1 MPRKRRFSPLPLC
14 AGTTWMPAVLALALA
29 LAAAIEAPRAHAQ
42 TADDG
47 TPPIV
52 RVAARGTASGSVE
65 FATQQRSASGA
76 WGELQFGGSRFMT
89 PRLIGLQQWRYASPV
104 TIRGGAEIR
113 VAARG
118 TASGS
123 VEFAIQ
129 VRAADGS
136 WGDLLFGRSRFMTPR
151 LIALQQWRYASPVVV
166 PPPTAGP
173 PTTPAPSESP
183 STDLPCE
190 NCEADPADLWINFTQ
205 GHGVAS
211 RDDCLDSAR
220 TGRPG
225 LPEGTAVER
234 VASGTG
240 RCEDW
245 SYVTAGDKAT
255 WVRNRYLADVPIP
268 YHSEWQPPLP
278 MQFCATPLAPD
289 VGAGFSADEFLEGV
303 RNAVDTWNDALQ
315 EADHELALRG
325 PALDYIGECE
335 DGERRSGRN
344 EILVTPLPSAG
355 VTIRQASGGGQ
366 SCTLRDGQWECRPV
380 GERVYEADVLI
391 SPRRCGFEGT
401 ITHEL
406 GHALGLLHGGQLG
419 DLMYHVFTGCPTS
432 LKPNAVEVAAILEG
446 RTGGE

>member
-1 MPRKRRFSPLPLC
+1 ML
-14 AGTTWMPAVLALALA
+14 AVVALATVFALAVIVA
-29 LAAAIEAPRAHAQ
+29 LAAAIEAPRASAQ
-42 TADDG
+42 TADEG
-47 TPPIV
+47 IAPIV

-166 PPPTAGP
+166 PPVRVSP
-173 PTTPAPSESP
+173 PITPPPSGSS

-245 SYVTAGDKAT
+245 SYVTAGEKAT
-255 WVRNRYLADVPIP
+255 WVRNIYLADVPVP
-268 YHSEWQPPLP
+268 YAARWQPPLP
-278 MQFCATPLAPD
+278 MQFCTLPLDPD
-289 VGAGFSADEFLEGV
+289 LGAGVSADEFLEGV
-303 RNAVDTWNDALQ
+303 RDAVGIWNDALQ
-315 EADHELALRG
+315 GVDHELALSG

-344 EILVTPLPSAG
+344 EILVTPLRSAG
-355 VTIRQASGGGQ
+355 LTIRQASGGGQ
-366 SCTLRDGQWECRPV
+366 QCSTNRDGQWECRPV

-391 SPRRCGFEGT
+391 SPRRCGFEAT

-406 GHALGLLHGGQLG
+406 GHALGLLHGGELG

-432 LKPNAVEVAAILEG
+432 LDPNAVEVAAILEG

>member
-1 MPRKRRFSPLPLC
+1 MHGPTR
-14 AGTTWMPAVLALALA
+14 TTSMRAVLALAIVVA
-29 LAAAIEAPRAHAQ
+29 LAAAMQAPTAHAQ

-47 TPPIV
+47 PPQIV

-65 FATQQRSASGA
+65 FAIQQLSASGA
-76 WGELQFGGSRFMT
+76 WGELQFGRSRFMS
-89 PRLIGLQQWRYASPV
+89 PRLIALQRWRYASPV
-104 TIRGGAEIR
+104 TIRGGTEIR

-129 VRAADGS
+129 ARAADGS
-136 WGDLLFGRSRFMTPR
+136 WGELLFGRSRFMTPR

-166 PPPTAGP
+166 RAPTDRP

-190 NCEADPADLWINFTQ
+190 NCQADPANLWINFTQ
-205 GHGVAS
+205 GDGVAS
-211 RDDCLDSAR
+211 RNDCLDSAR

-225 LPEGTAVER
+225 LPEGTPVER
-234 VASGTG
+234 VATGTG
-240 RCEDW
+240 RCEGW

-268 YHSEWQPPLP
+268 YHAEWQPPLP
-278 MQFCATPLAPD
+278 MQFCAIPLDPD
-289 VGAGFSADEFLEGV
+289 AGAGFSAEEFLEGV
-303 RNAVDTWNDALQ
+303 RDAVGTWNDALQ
-315 EADHELALRG
+315 GVDHELALSG

-344 EILVTPLPSAG
+344 EILVAPLRSAG
-355 VTIRQASGGGQ
+355 LTIRQASGGGQ
-366 SCTLRDGQWECRPV
+366 SCILRGGQWECEPA